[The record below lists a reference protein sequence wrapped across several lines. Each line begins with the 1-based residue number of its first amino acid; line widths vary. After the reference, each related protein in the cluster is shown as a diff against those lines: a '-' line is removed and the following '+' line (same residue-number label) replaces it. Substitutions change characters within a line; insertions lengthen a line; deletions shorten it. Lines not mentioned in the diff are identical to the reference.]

1 MMNRIFDAYARY
13 YDLLY
18 RDKDYAGETEYV
30 ASHIR
35 RQIPDAKRILE
46 LGCGTGGHAEH
57 LARTGF
63 TVHGVDMSEGMVK
76 RSKTR
81 KAGLPS
87 AMSER
92 LSFAIGDIRNL
103 RKNEFYDVV
112 VSLFHVMSYQITN
125 DDLQASIATAK
136 THLNPGGLFIF
147 DFWYGPAVLSDPPV
161 VRVKRLEDDE
171 IEVLRI
177 AEPVIHHNENVVDVN
192 YKVLITET
200 ATGKVEKVDET
211 HKMRYL
217 FLPEITN
224 YLIEH
229 NFHLLRA
236 EEWLSGKAPGN
247 DTWNVCCVA
256 QCR

>member
-1 MMNRIFDAYARY
+1 MNRIFDTYARY

-18 RDKDYAGETEYV
+18 KDKDYAGESEYIS
-30 ASHIR
+30 SHIR
-35 RQIPDAKRILE
+35 NQIPDAKRILE

-76 RSKTR
+76 CSETR

-87 AMSER
+87 EVSER
-92 LSFAIGDIRNL
+92 LSFGIGDMRNL
-103 RKNEFYDVV
+103 RAEEFYDVV
-112 VSLFHVMSYQITN
+112 VSLFHVMSYQTSN
-125 DDLQASIATAK
+125 DDLQAAIATAK
-136 THLNPGGLFIF
+136 AHLNPGGLFIF

-161 VRVKRLEDDE
+161 VCVKKLDNNE
-171 IEVLRI
+171 IEVLRT
-177 AEPVIHHNENVVDVN
+177 AEPVIHHNDNVVDVN

-200 ATGKVEKVDET
+200 ATGKVEQVNET
-211 HKMRYL
+211 HRMRYI

-224 YLIEH
+224 YLTAH
-229 NFHLLRA
+229 GFNLLRA